1 MSAAQQGGEQ
11 GLMALFTATP
21 QLKAWE
27 AGAACRDARIA
38 EREHRMQIYRRL
50 LAAYH
55 TSCAKGMLAV
65 NERMAFGIDDPDAIR
80 MDAEHELAAIAM
92 VELLDQFMRLPHSTK
107 NERTERQ
114 KLLRK
119 LVGGVGGASSAL
131 SMWRK
136 LEPEWQRLLGEAGA

>member
-1 MSAAQQGGEQ
+1 MSAAKQERGQ

-27 AGAACRDARIA
+27 AGAARRDARSA
-38 EREHRMQIYRRL
+38 ERQHRMQIFRCL

-55 TSCAKGMLAV
+55 TSSAKGMLAA

-80 MDAEHELAAIAM
+80 MDAEHELAAVAM
-92 VELLDQFMRLPHSTK
+92 VQLLDQYMRLPISSK
-107 NERTERQ
+107 AERAERR

-119 LVGGVGGASSAL
+119 LASGVGGASDAL

-136 LEPEWQRLLGEAGA
+136 LEPEWQQLLRGAAA